1 MKTFN
6 LELLTEKKLKQVNE
20 NGQRLYVA
28 EDGSK
33 YPSVTTALGKLNKKA
48 IYEWRKRV
56 GNEEANRISG
66 TASRAGTAVH
76 NIAEDY
82 VLSRLPPKPPNP
94 IAVTTFK
101 TIQPYLDEHIGTVH
115 GVELRMF
122 SDELRTAGTADL
134 IAYDKGELA
143 VIDYKTSKRW
153 KKKEEI
159 TTYFMQSAA
168 YANMVK
174 EHYGLEVKKIVVL
187 MAVAQGEGLLT
198 FEERLEDWAPMT
210 KKYFDLYHKGK
221 LSQF

>member
-94 IAVTTFK
+94 
-101 TIQPYLDEHIGTVH
+101 
-115 GVELRMF
+115 
-122 SDELRTAGTADL
+122 
-134 IAYDKGELA
+134 
-143 VIDYKTSKRW
+143 
-153 KKKEEI
+153 
-159 TTYFMQSAA
+159 
-168 YANMVK
+168 
-174 EHYGLEVKKIVVL
+174 
-187 MAVAQGEGLLT
+187 
-198 FEERLEDWAPMT
+198 
-210 KKYFDLYHKGK
+210 
-221 LSQF
+221 